1 MQYTAKLHFFY
12 FSIDNIKFLLYNKY
26 RYRDLETYQRGACA
40 PFWCVFIFLQK
51 GNNALKKIYDVA
63 IIGGGVV
70 GGMIARKLASY
81 KLKICIIEKE
91 SDVAMGAT
99 RANSAIVHAG
109 FDAKEG
115 TLKALLNV
123 RGSEMMEDVARELGV
138 KYKRNGSL
146 VIGFSEED
154 RVSLNALCERGIKNG
169 VKGVRVVDRDE
180 LKSLEPNISDNA
192 LCALYAPTGAIIC
205 PYELT
210 IAAIGNAMDN
220 GADLCLNF
228 PVESI
233 VRNGEIYEIFSKNET
248 VCAKYV
254 INAAG
259 LYSEEI
265 AKMVGD
271 DSFTVHARRG
281 EYILLDREC
290 GDIARHTIFR
300 VPSKMGKGIL
310 VSPTVDGNLLL
321 GPTSEDI
328 EDKDDKQVTRH
339 GLDKVIKEAGE
350 NLSVRVPINKSIT
363 SFCGLRA
370 VGSTG
375 DFIINSNV
383 KNFINVAGIESPG
396 LSSAPAIAE
405 YVSEMLGNM
414 GLDLVANENF
424 NPIREPKHAFKDAS
438 LEEKNEYIKR
448 DSSYGR
454 IICRC
459 ETVSE
464 GEILDAI
471 RSNPP
476 ALTVDA
482 VKRRTRSGM
491 GRCQGGFCG
500 TYVMELIARETD
512 VPFEKVTKSGG
523 NSTMVIGKTKENS
536 VKVSSFLS

>member
-1 MQYTAKLHFFY
+1 MT
-12 FSIDNIKFLLYNKY
+12 
-26 RYRDLETYQRGACA
+26 
-40 PFWCVFIFLQK
+40 
-51 GNNALKKIYDVA
+51 IYDVA

-70 GGMIARKLASY
+70 GGMIARKLASF
-81 KLKICIIEKE
+81 KLNICIIEKE

-115 TLKALLNV
+115 SLKALLNV
-123 RGSEMMEDVARELGV
+123 RGSEMMEDIAHELGV

-146 VIGFSEED
+146 VIGFSEDD
-154 RVSLNALCERGIKNG
+154 RSSLEELCKRGIKNG
-169 VKGVRVVDRDE
+169 VKGVRIVDREE
-180 LKSLEPNISDNA
+180 LKALEPNISDNA

-220 GADLCLNF
+220 GASLYLNF
-228 PVESI
+228 PVKSISRDGDIYKVNSDNES
-233 VRNGEIYEIFSKNET
+233 VN
-248 VCAKYV
+248 AKYI

-259 LYSEEI
+259 LYSDEI

-271 DSFTVHARRG
+271 NSFAVHARRG

-290 GDIARHTIFR
+290 GNIAKHTIFR

-310 VSPTVDGNLLL
+310 VSPTVDGNMLL

-328 EDKDDKQVTRH
+328 DDKGDRSVTRH
-339 GLDKVIKEAGE
+339 GLDRVIKEAGE
-350 NLSVRVPINKSIT
+350 NLCCNVPINKSIT

-370 VGSTG
+370 VGSLG

-383 KNFINVAGIESPG
+383 ENFINVAGIESPG

-405 YVSEMLGNM
+405 YVSNMLDEM
-414 GLDLVANENF
+414 GLCLEKKEDF
-424 NPIREPKHAFKDAS
+424 DPIRAPKHEFRDAA
-438 LEEKNEYIKR
+438 LTEKTKIIEK

-476 ALTVDA
+476 ALTIDA

-500 TYVMELIARETD
+500 TYVMELISRETGI
-512 VPFEKVTKSGG
+512 PFEKITKSGRA
-523 NSTMVIGKTKENS
+523 STMVTGKTKS
-536 VKVSSFLS
+536 